1 MNETNSSQNGNKQKK
16 KKKMIKSKEISFK
29 LGHEIILRY

>member
-1 MNETNSSQNGNKQKK
+1 MKQIQAKTEISKK